1 MNKHH
6 KANFLILVL
15 TLMIILSNSSKAQW
29 MIMKAETD
37 SLVQVG
43 IKHIYN
49 VRFAESEKI
58 AKQIQSQFPLNQSGY
73 FLEAVSY
80 WWKILMYVESRE
92 YDKPFLKSIDKVLD
106 KCDKALETAAS
117 DIGALFFKGAAL
129 GYRGRFYSQREE
141 WVKAALDG
149 HQAYKILEKALA
161 IAPNNRDMLFG
172 IGYYNYFSIVLPE
185 KYPLLKP
192 LMAFAPVGNK
202 KMGLLQVK
210 ASANSAR
217 YSNLEAMIVLMQIY
231 YTFEKNTTEAL
242 KIADELFN
250 QFPDNPYFHRYVG
263 RCCVSLG
270 HFSRFEAIW
279 YDILKK
285 CRNKKVGYDD
295 RTAREAMYYYGTALY
310 YKNEYGRAL
319 KYFLASSKMSNKF
332 DKEVTGFVI
341 QSNLKI
347 GKIYD
352 IQNKRS
358 KAIEYYKK
366 VASWEDNNGSKH
378 EAKRYLQKPYG
389 QY

>member
-1 MNKHH
+1 MNNYNKT
-6 KANFLILVL
+6 KYLVLVLALIL
-15 TLMIILSNSSKAQW
+15 IISNSLKAQW
-29 MIMKAETD
+29 MIMNAETD
-37 SLVQVG
+37 SLVNVG
-43 IKHIYN
+43 IKYIYN
-49 VRFAESEKI
+49 VRFAEAEKT
-58 AKQIQSQFPLNQSGY
+58 AKQIQNKYPFNQSGY

-80 WWKILMYVESRE
+80 WWKILMYVDSRE
-92 YDKPFLKSIDKVLD
+92 YDKPFLKSIDKVIN
-106 KCDKALETAAS
+106 KCDEVLENTPS
-117 DIGALFFKGAAL
+117 EIGALFFKGAAL

-141 WVKAALDG
+141 WIKAALDG
-149 HQAYKILEKALA
+149 HQAYKILEKALS

-202 KMGLLQVK
+202 KLGLLQVK

-217 YSNLEAMIVLMQIY
+217 YSSLEAKIVLMQIY
-231 YTFEKNTTEAL
+231 YTFEKNTSEAL
-242 KIADELFN
+242 KIANELFS
-250 QFPDNPYFHRYVG
+250 QFPDNPYFHRYIG

-270 HFSRFEAIW
+270 QFSQFEQIW

-310 YKNEYGRAL
+310 YKNEYDRAL
-319 KYFLASSKMSNKF
+319 KYFLASSRMSNKF

-341 QSNLKI
+341 QSSLKI

-352 IQNKRS
+352 MQNKRS

-366 VASWEDNNGSKH
+366 VASWEDNYGSKQ
-378 EAKRYLQKPYG
+378 EAKRYLKKPYG